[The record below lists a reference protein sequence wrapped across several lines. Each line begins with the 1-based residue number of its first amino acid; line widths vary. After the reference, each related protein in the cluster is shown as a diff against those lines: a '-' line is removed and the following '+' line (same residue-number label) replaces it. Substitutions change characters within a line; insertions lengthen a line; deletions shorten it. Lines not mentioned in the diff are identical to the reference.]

1 MINTSAFDYINILG
15 KTADA
20 AWIRNDVIANNIAN
34 ATTPGYKREEVEF
47 EAELE
52 KALRNSRYTSMDD
65 KVGNLKINR
74 LSPRT
79 YRDSAGF
86 SYRLDGNNVDI
97 ETENVALASNQ
108 MKYNGLID
116 CLTQEFKNLQ
126 MVMK

>member
-1 MINTSAFDYINILG
+1 MINSSAFNYINILG

-34 ATTPGYKREEVEF
+34 ATTPGYKREEIEF
-47 EAELE
+47 EAELQ
-52 KALRNSRYTSMDD
+52 KALKNSRYTSMDD
-65 KVGNLKINR
+65 KVADVKVNS
-74 LSPRT
+74 LSIST
-79 YRDSAGF
+79 YRDTANY

-97 ETENVALASNQ
+97 ETENVTLAANQ
-108 MKYNGLID
+108 LKYNGLMN

>member
-108 MKYNGLID
+108 MKYNGLMD

>member
-1 MINTSAFDYINILG
+1 MINTSAFDYINVLG